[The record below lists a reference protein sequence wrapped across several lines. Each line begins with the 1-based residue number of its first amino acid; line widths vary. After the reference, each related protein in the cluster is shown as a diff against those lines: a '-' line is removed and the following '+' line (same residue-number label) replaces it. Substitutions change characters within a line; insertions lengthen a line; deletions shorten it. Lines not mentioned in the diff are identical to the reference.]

1 MIIVVDASVALK
13 WVIEEPDSSK
23 DEAIR
28 SRELLAPE
36 LILSECG
43 NASWRACQR
52 GQLTASAAIER
63 MAALANA
70 PVALLPVQSFVVRAL
85 GIAVALGHP
94 VYDAVYLA
102 VAEVYTTQ
110 VVTADTR
117 LLRRLAGSAFAHLAV
132 SLEDAAAN

>member
-63 MAALANA
+63 MA
-70 PVALLPVQSFVVRAL
+70 L